1 MSPKKSNGFEVLIDA
16 SRARMPSW
24 AEAEAEAAQS
34 TKKRRQQIFRLVA
47 PNSNHKWM
55 LYLPVVVVLVV
66 GTSKVVCLAL
76 LLLLLLLLSVRLTV
90 NNRKTRARI

>member
-1 MSPKKSNGFEVLIDA
+1 MPA
-16 SRARMPSW
+16 AYARR
-24 AEAEAEAAQS
+24 AAQRQRQRQRRAQ
-34 TKKRRQQIFRLVA
+34 KKRRQQIFRLVA

-76 LLLLLLLLSVRLTV
+76 LLLLSVRLTV